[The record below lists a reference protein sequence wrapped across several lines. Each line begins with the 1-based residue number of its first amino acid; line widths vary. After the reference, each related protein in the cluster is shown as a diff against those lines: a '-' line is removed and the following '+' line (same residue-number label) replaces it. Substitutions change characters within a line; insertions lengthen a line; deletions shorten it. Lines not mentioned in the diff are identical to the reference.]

1 MAETFVAMPFL
12 IITVEGALRSAD
24 QGFEEAAATLGAKR
38 MTVFLRVTVPMI
50 APSLGAGA
58 VLCWARAL
66 GEFGA
71 TITFAGSFPGQTETM
86 PIAVYYALE
95 TDPMRRSLSA
105 WCCCWSPWWCWSR
118 CATTGCAAARSHDTG
133 RQRRPGRRCRGQAGR
148 FTLAVS
154 LCAAAGQVLG
164 LLGPNGAGK
173 STLLSAVA
181 GLTPVSAGRI
191 MLAGQ
196 VMDDADTGTFIEA
209 SGRPVG
215 FVFQNYRLFPHL
227 TVADNV
233 AFSPRARGLGRRA
246 ARSAASYWLG
256 RLGLADLAGRKPDQ
270 LSGGQAQRVALARA
284 LAGQPALL
292 LLDEPLS
299 ALDAGTRLDVQ
310 AELKRHLADFTG
322 PCLLVTHDALEA
334 LVLADRLIVL
344 ESGRIVQQGAPAQI
358 ARQPATDYVAKLVG
372 LNLYSGQADGPEVKL
387 AQGGAFVVPDRGRA
401 AMSWSRC
408 GRPPSSSAPSPRSE
422 AAPATPGRRG
432 SPGSR
437 CWPTGSG
444 STSRDSQPALADVTP
459 AAVAELSL
467 HPGSQVWLSVKATD
481 LEVYAR
487 SEG

>member
-1 MAETFVAMPFL
+1 
-12 IITVEGALRSAD
+12 
-24 QGFEEAAATLGAKR
+24 
-38 MTVFLRVTVPMI
+38 MTP
-50 APSLGAGA
+50 
-58 VLCWARAL
+58 
-66 GEFGA
+66 
-71 TITFAGSFPGQTETM
+71 AGSDGLVIDAE
-86 PIAVYYALE
+86 V
-95 TDPMRRSLSA
+95 RRGS
-105 WCCCWSPWWCWSR
+105 
-118 CATTGCAAARSHDTG
+118 
-133 RQRRPGRRCRGQAGR
+133 

-154 LCAAAGQVLG
+154 LRAAAGQVLG

-191 MLAGQ
+191 TLAGQ

-256 RLGLADLAGRKPDQ
+256 RLGLADLADRKPDQ

-322 PCLLVTHDALEA
+322 PCLLVTHDPLEA
-334 LVLADRLIVL
+334 LVLADQLIVL
-344 ESGRIVQQGAPAQI
+344 EGGRIVQQGAPAQI

-387 AQGGAFVVPDRGRA
+387 AQGGAFAVPDRGRRGDVLVA
-401 AMSWSRC
+401 L
-408 GRPPSSSAPSPRSE
+408 RPSAIVVSAEPPQRSSARNTW
-422 AAPATPGRRG
+422 PARI
-432 SPGSR
+432 
-437 CWPTGSG
+437 TGLTLLADRVRLDLEG
-444 STSRDSQPALADVTP
+444 QPPALADVTP

-467 HPGSQVWLSVKATD
+467 HPGSQVWLSVKATA
-481 LEVYAR
+481 LEVYSR